1 MKAYKVEV
9 AAGVAKDIRKLKLSK
24 PHIEKLQ
31 RKIHEIAKNP
41 LPKTEGGY
49 GEPVSSKEQ
58 KERYMKFRFLDDYR
72 VIYTLVMD
80 EHVMK
85 VLVIGL
91 RKDKEA
97 YQELLKRI

>member
-1 MKAYKVEV
+1 MKPYKLEV
-9 AAGVAKDIRKLKLSK
+9 AAGVAKDIRKLQLSK

-31 RKIHEIAKNP
+31 CKIGEIAKNP

-49 GEPVSSKEQ
+49 GEPLSTKDQ
-58 KERYMKFRFLDDYR
+58 KELYLKFRFLDDYR
-72 VIYTLVMD
+72 VIYTLVND
-80 EHVMK
+80 DQVMK

-91 RKDKEA
+91 RKDKEV